1 MNNYQITPYDQQ
13 QMGWMVG
20 MGGSPTPPYRQQF
33 NQGYPP
39 QKRPPFPSK
48 QAIMEHIRDNVFR
61 DVPAGVPVVV
71 NLIERDW
78 DRDYIPHFCCLP
90 YFEHRLQKNFIRINI
105 PGWGSYNVDF
115 YAHRGYDQVFGFC
128 NTLTIVD
135 STIPTRDTA
144 SGYSTFM

>member
-1 MNNYQITPYDQQ
+1 MNNYQMTPYEQQ
-13 QMGWMVG
+13 QMGWMSG
-20 MGGSPTPPYRQQF
+20 MGGASNPPYGQQF

-39 QKRPPFPSK
+39 PQGSQRFPPK
-48 QAIMEHIRDNVFR
+48 QEIVNYIRSNLFD
-61 DVPAGVPVVV
+61 DAPVTV

-90 YFEHRLQKNFIRINI
+90 FFEHRLQKDVIRIDI
-105 PGWGSYNVDF
+105 LGWGSYNVDF
-115 YAHRGYDQVFGFC
+115 YAHRGYHQIFGFC

-135 STIPTRDTA
+135 STIPTRETA

>member
-1 MNNYQITPYDQQ
+1 MNNYQMTPYDQQ
-13 QMGWMVG
+13 QMGWMSG
-20 MGGSPTPPYRQQF
+20 MGGAPTPPYGQQF

-39 QKRPPFPSK
+39 PQARQRFPPK
-48 QAIMEHIRDNVFR
+48 QEIVDYIRGNLFGDE
-61 DVPAGVPVVV
+61 PVTV